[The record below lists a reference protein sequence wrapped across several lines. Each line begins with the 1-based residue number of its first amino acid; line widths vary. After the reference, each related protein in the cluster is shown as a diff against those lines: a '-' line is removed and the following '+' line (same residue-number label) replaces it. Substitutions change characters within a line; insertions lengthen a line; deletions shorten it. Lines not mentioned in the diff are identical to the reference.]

1 MRIAYNIAGFYR
13 PAGMERVLADKA
25 NWLVRHGHEVT
36 ILTTEQKGRP
46 YAFPLD
52 GRITVRD
59 LDIGYEDNNGASLVD
74 KLIHYPAKQKKHRHL
89 LEQSL
94 REIRPDITVSMFC
107 NEVNLVPGIKDG
119 SRKVLEV
126 HFSRFK
132 RLQYRRTGLWG
143 LVDRFRCRLD
153 ERLAARY
160 DRFVVLTEADKL
172 NWGNVHDVTVIQN
185 PVCFHPAEAAHLD
198 TKNVLAVGRLAYQKG
213 FDRLLEAWGKVADRA
228 KDWTLVF
235 AGDGELREE
244 LRTQAGRLGII
255 DRVFFAGNVKDMAA
269 CYADASVVA
278 LTSHYEGLPMVLLEA
293 QAFGIPAVAFDCP
306 CGPSEVIR
314 DGENGFLV
322 PEGDV
327 NAFAEALLRVINNE
341 EERVRMGKNA
351 LHDARRW
358 DIETIMPQWI
368 RLFEETLSSPGFLL
382 SRRSHEGTISAL

>member
-1 MRIAYNIAGFYR
+1 MRIVYNIAGFYR

-36 ILTTEQKGRP
+36 ILTTEQKERP

-52 GRITVRD
+52 ERIRVRD
-59 LDIGYEDNNGASLVD
+59 LWIGYEDNNGGSLLD
-74 KLIHYPAKQKKHRHL
+74 KVLHYPAKQRLHRRRL
-89 LEQSL
+89 GQALE
-94 REIRPDITVSMFC
+94 EIRPDITVSMFC
-107 NEVNLVPGIKDG
+107 NEVNLLPRIKDG

-143 LVDRFRCRLD
+143 LVDRYRSRQD

-172 NWGNVHDVTVIQN
+172 NWGNVHDVTVILN
-185 PVCFHPAEAAHLD
+185 PICFHSTAGNSLD
-198 TKNVLAVGRLAYQKG
+198 TKTVLAVGRLAYQKG
-213 FDRLLEAWGKVADRA
+213 FDRLLEAWGKIAVHAQG
-228 KDWTLVF
+228 WTLVF

-244 LRTQAGRLGII
+244 LEAQAGRLGIK
-255 DRVFFAGNVKDMAA
+255 DQVRFAGNVKDMVS
-269 CYADASVVA
+269 CYANASIVA
-278 LTSHYEGLPMVLLEA
+278 LTSHYEGLPMVLLES
-293 QAFGIPAVAFDCP
+293 QAFGIPAVSFDCP

-327 NAFAEALLRVINNE
+327 DAFADALLRIMNND
-341 EERVRMGKNA
+341 EERARMGKNA
-351 LHDARRW
+351 LRDARRW

-368 RLFEETLSSPGFLL
+368 RLFEETLSSQ
-382 SRRSHEGTISAL
+382 R

>member
-1 MRIAYNIAGFYR
+1 MRIVYNIAGFYR

-25 NWLVRHGHEVT
+25 NWLVRNGYEVT

-52 GRITVRD
+52 DRIRMVD
-59 LDIGYEDNNGASLVD
+59 LGIGYEDNNGGSLLD
-74 KLIHYPAKQKKHRHL
+74 KVLHYPSKQRLHRRRLGHIL
-89 LEQSL
+89 K
-94 REIRPDITVSMFC
+94 EIRPDITVSMFC
-107 NEVNLVPGIKDG
+107 NEVNLLPRIKDG

-143 LVDRFRCRLD
+143 LVDRYRSRQD
-153 ERLAARY
+153 ERLATRY

-172 NWGNVHDVTVIQN
+172 NWGKVHDVSVILN
-185 PVCFHPAEAAHLD
+185 PICFHPSVGNTLD
-198 TKNVLAVGRLAYQKG
+198 AKTVLAVGRLAYQKG
-213 FDRLLEAWGKVADRA
+213 FDRLLEAWGKIAARA
-228 KDWTLVF
+228 QGWTLVF

-244 LRTQAGRLGII
+244 LEAQTARLGIE
-255 DRVFFAGNVKDMAA
+255 DRVRFAGNVKDMVS

-278 LTSHYEGLPMVLLEA
+278 LTSHYEGLPMVLLES
-293 QAFGIPAVAFDCP
+293 QAFGIPAVSFDCP

-327 NAFAEALLRVINNE
+327 DAFAEALLRVIKNDE
-341 EERVRMGKNA
+341 DRARMGKNA
-351 LHDARRW
+351 LRDARRW

-368 RLFEETLSSPGFLL
+368 RLFEGTLSSP
-382 SRRSHEGTISAL
+382 R